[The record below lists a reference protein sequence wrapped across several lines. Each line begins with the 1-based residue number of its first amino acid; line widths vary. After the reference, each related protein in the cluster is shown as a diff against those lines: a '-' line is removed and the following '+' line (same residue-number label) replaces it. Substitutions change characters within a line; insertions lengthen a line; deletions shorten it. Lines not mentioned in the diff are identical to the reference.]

1 MLDISRL
8 ERLKLTR
15 RPFSQRFLGRMLG
28 ANYRYFPG
36 IDLSLAG
43 GERIPSEPVIYAMN
57 HTDRYN
63 YFPFQ
68 YTLWQLFD
76 RFTATWVKGKYYENP
91 LMAKFME
98 SMAQLPTV
106 SRGYLIACDFV
117 NVMGRMPTD
126 HEYALLRTA
135 VDARAVGDPGELPE
149 PPEVPE
155 MLLRKA
161 RNPLGIAYQP
171 EQADYADYICAV
183 FHGMMARFV
192 ELNRKAIETRL
203 DLLVFP
209 QGTRAKRLLPGHIGI
224 AQMAL
229 HLRVPIVP
237 VGCNGSDGVY
247 PGPSP
252 VGKKGKI
259 VYRIGDPI
267 RYEDLAEFHIAEDY
281 APFSARAERDHA
293 EPFAG
298 VAALVT
304 DRINPLLDPE
314 YQREGEALV
323 VPDERSAARFV

>member
-1 MLDISRL
+1 MLDLARL

-15 RPFSQRFLGRMLG
+15 RPFSQRFLGRLLG

-36 IDLSLAG
+36 IDLSLTG
-43 GERIPSEPVIYAMN
+43 GERIPDEPVIYAMN

-68 YTLWQLFD
+68 YTLWKMFD

-106 SRGYLIACDFV
+106 SRGYLITRDFV

-126 HEYALLRTA
+126 SEYVLLRTA
-135 VDARAVGDPGELPE
+135 VDARAVGDEGVMPE
-149 PPEVPE
+149 PPDVPE
-155 MLLRKA
+155 RLLREA
-161 RNPLGIAYQP
+161 RSPLGVAFQP
-171 EQADYADYICAV
+171 ERADYADYICSV
-183 FHGMMARFV
+183 FHSMMARFV
-192 ELNRKAIETRL
+192 ELNHEAVKTRL

-252 VGKKGKI
+252 FGKKGKI
-259 VYRIGDPI
+259 VYRVGEPI
-267 RYEDLAEFHIAEDY
+267 RYEDLSEFHIHEEY

-293 EPFAG
+293 EPFTR

-314 YQREGEALV
+314 YQREQIEEAL
-323 VPDERSAARFV
+323 PDERSAGRFI